1 MRKKPGCLK
10 GGCFGCLGVLAL
22 LILIVGI
29 NLLIAWSRMDNTD
42 IQDREMAPTTVI
54 DAEAATLNPEAIAA
68 TRPGRVLLDL
78 SQGGFNVYPAPE
90 GESLSIKAHY
100 DKSMYELEEE
110 FTAPADSAWT
120 YRLKF
125 YRTMPWMQALFRQIM
140 SDDKD
145 PVVNIFL
152 PRDIP
157 IELGVIVQEG
167 GFDADLG
174 GLWITEGEILFQKG
188 GFNLNVSE
196 PMKEPMKRLKIHGA
210 MGGFEADHLGNA
222 SPAVLDV
229 RCRMGGAEIDLR
241 GDWANDCDLNM
252 SVRMGGMAVMVP
264 PGIRVLGVPGIGS
277 PALSENPEVPTPTFN
292 FTLNQ
297 KMGEIEVIQ

>member
-22 LILIVGI
+22 LLLIVGI
-29 NLLIAWSRMDNTD
+29 NLLIAWSRLDNQD
-42 IQDREMAPTTVI
+42 IQDRELTPTLADNT
-54 DAEAATLNPEAIAA
+54 EAVTPDLDQRPVS
-68 TRPGRVLLDL
+68 RPGRVLLDL
-78 SQGGFNVYPAPE
+78 AQGGFNVLPAPAGE
-90 GESLSIKAHY
+90 GLSVKAHY
-100 DKSMYELEEE
+100 DRDVYVLEEE
-110 FTAPADSAWT
+110 FTAPPDSAWT
-120 YRLKF
+120 YRVKF

-140 SDDKD
+140 GDAPD

-152 PRDIP
+152 PRDVP
-157 IELGVIVQEG
+157 IELGVVVQEG

-196 PMKEPMKRLKIHGA
+196 PMKEPMKRLKIHGS

-222 SPAVLDV
+222 SPSILDI

-241 GDWANDCDLNM
+241 GDWANDCDLDLG
-252 SVRMGGMAVMVP
+252 VRMGGMAVTVP
-264 PGIRVLGVPGIGS
+264 TDVRVLGVPAIE
-277 PALSENPEVPTPTFN
+277 PAPLRENLEVPAPTFR
-292 FTLNQ
+292 FTLHQ
-297 KMGEIEVIQ
+297 KMGEIEVLQ